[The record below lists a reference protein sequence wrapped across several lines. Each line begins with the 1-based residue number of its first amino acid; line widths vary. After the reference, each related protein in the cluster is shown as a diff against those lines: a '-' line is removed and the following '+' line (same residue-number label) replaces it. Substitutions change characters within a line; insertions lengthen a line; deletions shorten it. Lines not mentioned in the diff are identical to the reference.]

1 VEVIRKATVWA
12 LPGRACPCSATVT
25 FADPPP
31 GAHAGSMCYGA
42 VLNASAVVLTAYG
55 NVPPQRAA
63 QVMAIVLG
71 VPGLAG
77 LDRQGS
83 ARLAA
88 RLGKAGFDAA
98 MLAALAREKT
108 LAADARVRGGTG
120 LDAEILDKLRQRYD
134 EAADFGIIHRLGWP
148 ERSANIQ
155 KRSLTSGMDEF
166 RARRVVDALRD
177 RGVNAHLLRGGVD
190 QFGVR
195 VSLPGGREAE
205 WDTDGTAGLEAQVMR
220 DGMLV
225 GYVPQID
232 GSEDFDESQ
241 IVDAIARTDY
251 DQPIARQRTA
261 APPPGPALTREGG
274 VFRRFLDGFRY
285 R

>member
-1 VEVIRKATVWA
+1 
-12 LPGRACPCSATVT
+12 
-25 FADPPP
+25 
-31 GAHAGSMCYGA
+31 
-42 VLNASAVVLTAYG
+42 
-55 NVPPQRAA
+55 
-63 QVMAIVLG
+63 
-71 VPGLAG
+71 
-77 LDRQGS
+77 
-83 ARLAA
+83 
-88 RLGKAGFDAA
+88 
-98 MLAALAREKT
+98 
-108 LAADARVRGGTG
+108 
-120 LDAEILDKLRQRYD
+120 
-134 EAADFGIIHRLGWP
+134 
-148 ERSANIQ
+148 
-155 KRSLTSGMDEF
+155 MDEF

-177 RGVNAHLLRGGVD
+177 RGVNAHLLRGVVG

-195 VSLPGGREAE
+195 VSLTGGREAE

-220 DGMLV
+220 DGILV

-241 IVDAIARTDY
+241 VIDAIARTDY